1 MKKRVSK
8 IDYSKASL
16 PRTRKAQF
24 LDCFKM
30 NYLLIL
36 KCGLM
41 LLLFFSPL
49 IGFAIFA
56 DFFCVSLMANATQ
69 EIEQTQLTYEYL
81 LNIGLILFSL
91 VALVGITGVIHV
103 LRSFIWGEGVFFGS
117 DFARGVKQ
125 NGGKNIVFALIF
137 SVFYALA
144 FFVFSLFPDAI
155 VSFLPI
161 AIFALIFLPIYFWII
176 LLNNVYDSKWT
187 GLVRNGLFFYVRTI
201 GWSIL
206 GILMLI
212 SLVGLLFIPF
222 ALLWLKYI
230 ILIMYVIF
238 VLPIALLI
246 MVLFTTAKFDEYINK
261 DNYPDYY
268 LRGLNHD

>member
-1 MKKRVSK
+1 M
-8 IDYSKASL
+8 
-16 PRTRKAQF
+16 
-24 LDCFKM
+24 
-30 NYLLIL
+30 
-36 KCGLM
+36 
-41 LLLFFSPL
+41 
-49 IGFAIFA
+49 
-56 DFFCVSLMANATQ
+56 
-69 EIEQTQLTYEYL
+69 
-81 LNIGLILFSL
+81 
-91 VALVGITGVIHV
+91 GITGVIHV

-187 GLVRNGLFFYVRTI
+187 GLLRNGLFFYIRTI
-201 GWSIL
+201 GWTLL
-206 GILMLI
+206 GSLMLLA
-212 SLVGLLFIPF
+212 LVGLLFIPF